1 MSKRNWRLTLAVALC
16 KVFAENARKVFNLTH
31 NLTHSLTYV
40 GKQSG
45 EDQSL
50 IGLNSRSSPVWSP
63 LRGSKANAQRTIFN
77 REVDAR
83 EARALTT
90 GKTP

>member
-16 KVFAENARKVFNLTH
+16 KVFAENARKVF